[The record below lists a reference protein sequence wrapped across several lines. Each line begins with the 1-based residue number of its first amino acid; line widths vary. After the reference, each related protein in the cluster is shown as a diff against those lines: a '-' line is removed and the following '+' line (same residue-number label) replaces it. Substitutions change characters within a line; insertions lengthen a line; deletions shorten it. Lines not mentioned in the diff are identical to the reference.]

1 MRWRLATESAAMR
14 SGTPVAIVSE
24 VSAASTGLD
33 RRLDHARALGQR
45 PLLGGG
51 PRLVGRLL
59 YRDTQ
64 LRAVLR
70 DQARGGAH
78 HRLLRGTCQGRVRDV
93 SETCQ
98 RLSET
103 VRDCQRLSAGRVRGV
118 AMGAAESKESG

>member
-93 SETCQ
+93 SET
-98 RLSET
+98 